1 MALSERKK
9 DRKRDMEVKQT
20 HNDNST
26 QIRHSMGGQ
35 RFSGNMMNVL
45 IQMSTTVIHDHNHTT
60 PSTLITTT
68 VVTHLDNRLASFRIV
83 GIRGELSVE
92 QADALFT
99 VTGGGEEISVII
111 IRRVKCGNTPREE
124 NSVCVWG
131 EGGGWSA
138 IASP

>member
-9 DRKRDMEVKQT
+9 DRKRDTEVKQT

-45 IQMSTTVIHDHNHTT
+45 IRMPSKCNPTTVIHDHNHTT

-92 QADALFT
+92 QADALFYID
-99 VTGGGEEISVII
+99 GWG
-111 IRRVKCGNTPREE
+111 RGN
-124 NSVCVWG
+124 
-131 EGGGWSA
+131 
-138 IASP
+138 